1 MLLNTHKFLYRLVI
15 CKYVANKASDEDSNL
30 DNFEMTSKTS
40 KPSKKLVMRKVD
52 LFRKYLKIKDI
63 KCWWAKH
70 EPFFP
75 IIVFLTC
82 QILGIVG
89 FKIKT
94 KNIFSLTR
102 ILTNLK
108 RCHL

>member
-1 MLLNTHKFLYRLVI
+1 V
-15 CKYVANKASDEDSNL
+15 VNKVSDEDSNL
-30 DNFEMTSKTS
+30 DSFEMTSKTS
-40 KPSKKLVMRKVD
+40 KPSKKLMKREVD
-52 LFRKYLKIKDI
+52 LFKKYPEIKDI
-63 KCWWAKH
+63 KCPLDWWAKH

-75 IIVFLTC
+75 IISFLTC

-89 FKIKT
+89 FKIKI